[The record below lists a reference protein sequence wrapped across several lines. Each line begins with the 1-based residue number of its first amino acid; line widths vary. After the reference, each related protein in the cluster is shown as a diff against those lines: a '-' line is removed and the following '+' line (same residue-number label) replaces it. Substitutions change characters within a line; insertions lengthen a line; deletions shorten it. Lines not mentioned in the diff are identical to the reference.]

1 MKTSLLLAL
10 VSQLAIY
17 HQSNQVVVRWMGNWS
32 LQSST
37 NMVQWHTEPA
47 TNTIKFF
54 RLVSPATS
62 VFCVIRN
69 GETNDFV
76 VPVGSNQYRSYVWLA
91 AITEPLS
98 AHPTFMVRSG
108 QAHLHP
114 PLFTDVGILRESESR
129 GVYDA
134 GIRAYCVTVDIQDR
148 ITTPLVIRVIG
159 GTQAQ
164 PYWAYARFTNP

>member
-37 NMVQWHTEPA
+37 NMVQWHTESA
-47 TNTIKFF
+47 TNAAKFF
-54 RLVSPATS
+54 RLVAPTNIL
-62 VFCVIRN
+62 CVIHN
-69 GETNDFV
+69 SETNDFV

-114 PLFTDVGILRESESR
+114 PVTDTGILRESESR

-134 GIRAYCVTVDIQDR
+134 GIGAYCVTVDIQDR

-164 PYWAYARFTNP
+164 PYLAYARFTNP